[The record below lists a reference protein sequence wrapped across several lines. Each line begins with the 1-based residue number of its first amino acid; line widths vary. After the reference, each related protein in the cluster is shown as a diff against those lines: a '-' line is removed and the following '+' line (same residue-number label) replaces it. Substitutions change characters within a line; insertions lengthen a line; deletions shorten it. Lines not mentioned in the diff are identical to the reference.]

1 MQSFK
6 IIAELANSHNGDV
19 KTIFKTVKTFSKI
32 NYSNLDFKFQII
44 SSKYL
49 ATPDYSWFN
58 VYKKLEIKK
67 NDWKKIID
75 YTFLLRKKIWLDIFD
90 DYGLL
95 VLKENFKKI
104 YGIKIQS
111 SVLQNYILLDKLSFL
126 KDTEKK
132 IIVNFSGFD
141 FKETNNLLNS
151 KLIFKNKQNLIL
163 QFGFQSYP
171 TLKKNLNLEK
181 LFKIKKLFPKLNF
194 SFADHLS
201 YKDSF
206 SKSLPIYLKMRSID
220 CLEKHICLDRI
231 KANYDYHSALEF
243 NEFNELVN
251 NLLSLN
257 MIKKFSLKHKE
268 EKKYLNSTVQ
278 SIVFNKDLH
287 KGKQLTLSD
296 LSFKRNSKKKLNIN
310 LEKFDLDNFVLK
322 KNVKKDQ
329 IFSKKILRKKRIGI
343 IIAGRLK
350 STRLPSKALLK
361 IDGKESIVR
370 CLESCLKVKEANEV
384 ILATSYLKQDKPLKK
399 FSLKNKV
406 KVFCGHPEDV
416 IQRYLE
422 ISKKLK
428 IDVIIRGTADCPYI
442 SNEIVSILLKSHFK
456 NKSDFSYAI
465 NPAIGTSVEIYNTD
479 TLKKIKKIKKNTSYS
494 EYMTWYVMN
503 NKNFFR
509 INAVRLPKE
518 LSRKYR
524 ICLDYK
530 EDLLMLNQLFK
541 KLKEKK
547 LKITLKN
554 IFLILDKY
562 KSLASLNKNCKL
574 VYKTNKK
581 LINFLN
587 KKTKF

>member
-49 ATPDYSWFN
+49 ATPDYPWFN

-75 YTFLLRKKIWLDIFD
+75 YTHLLRKKIWLDIFD

-126 KDTEKK
+126 KESEKK

-141 FKETNNLLNS
+141 FKETNNLLNN
-151 KLIFKNKQNLIL
+151 KLIFKKKQNLIL

-171 TLKKNLNLEK
+171 TLKKDLNLEK
-181 LFKIKKLFPKLNF
+181 LFRSKELFPKLNF

-206 SKSLPIYLKMRSID
+206 SKSLPIYLKMKNID
-220 CLEKHICLDRI
+220 CLEKHICLDRK
-231 KANYDYHSALEF
+231 KAKYDYHSALEF

-257 MIKKFSLKHKE
+257 MIKKFSLKNKE
-268 EKKYLNSTVQ
+268 EKKYLNSSVQ
-278 SIVFNKDLH
+278 SIVFNKNLYE
-287 KGKQLTLSD
+287 GNQLTNSD
-296 LSFKRNSKKKLNIN
+296 LSFKRNPKKKSNSD
-310 LEKFDLDNFVLK
+310 LERLDLDNFVLK

-329 IFSKKILRKKRIGI
+329 VFSKKILRKKRIGI

-350 STRLPSKALLK
+350 STRLPNKALLK
-361 IDGKESIVR
+361 INGKESVVR
-370 CLESCLKVKEANEV
+370 CLESCLKVKEADEV
-384 ILATSYLKQDKPLKK
+384 VLATSYLKQDKPLKK
-399 FSLKNKV
+399 FSLKNRV

-465 NPAIGTSVEIYNTD
+465 NPAVGTSVEIYNTD
-479 TLKKIKKIKKNTSYS
+479 TLKKIKKIKKNTSFS

-503 NKNFFR
+503 NKNFFK
-509 INAVRLPKE
+509 ITAVKLPKE
-518 LSRKYR
+518 YSRKYR

-530 EDLLMLNQLFK
+530 EDLLMLNKLFK
-541 KLKEKK
+541 KLKEKN
-547 LKITLKN
+547 LKITLNN

-562 KSLASLNKNCKL
+562 KSISFLNKNCSL
-574 VYKTNKK
+574 VYKTDKK

-587 KKTKF
+587 KKTRF